1 LTEEQLLEFG
11 KKLKKLRYSKKIELK
26 KIAEQTKINI
36 NYLKNFEEGKF
47 DFLPELYVKSFLKIY
62 LQQLEEDVSELL
74 TEYLSIKSDKSDKAE
89 PQLNV
94 TVITDQEL
102 KNIKKPGHF
111 RSQVSTIIEKIKP
124 YIRQMNVIWFIVGA
138 ILIFLIVYSLVK
150 EDKNQQIISAGSTSQ
165 SFVAPVKKITDSLSS
180 SLYMNKIFNKN
191 SDLNLELKTLE
202 RTWLQ
207 ISVDDSFARD
217 HIFDSGMTYGW
228 QAYDKFRL
236 RIGNAA
242 GVRLFLN
249 GKDLGPLG
257 ESGQVIEIDLTEKG
271 IQNNSF

>member
-1 LTEEQLLEFG
+1 MREEDLLEFG
-11 KKLKKLRYSKKIELK
+11 KKLKKLRNSKKIELK

-36 NYLKNFEEGKF
+36 NYLKDIEEGNF

-62 LQQLEEDVSELL
+62 LQQLEEDVPTLIE
-74 TEYLSIKSDKSDKAE
+74 EYDSIKSNKSDR
-89 PQLNV
+89 QLKV
-94 TVITDQEL
+94 TVITDEDL
-102 KNIKKPGHF
+102 KEIKKPGHF
-111 RSQVSTIIEKIKP
+111 RNQVATIIEKIKP
-124 YIRQMNVIWFIVGA
+124 YIRQMNVLWFVVGA
-138 ILIFLIVYSLVK
+138 IVIFLVIYSLVK
-150 EDKNQQIISAGSTSQ
+150 DNKNQEIISAGSTGHAFIES
-165 SFVAPVKKITDSLSS
+165 VKNTTDTLSS
-180 SLYMNKIFNKN
+180 TLYVNNLFNKK
-191 SDLNLELKTLE
+191 SELNLELKALE

-207 ISVDDSFARD
+207 ISVDDSFAHD

-257 ESGQVIEIDLTEKG
+257 ESGEVIKIDLTEKG

>member
-1 LTEEQLLEFG
+1 MKEEELLEFG
-11 KKLKKLRYSKKIELK
+11 KKLKKLRHSKKIELK
-26 KIAEQTKINI
+26 KIVEQTKINI
-36 NYLKNFEEGKF
+36 NYLKNIEEGKF
-47 DFLPELYVKSFLKIY
+47 DFLPELYVRSFLKLY
-62 LQQLEEDVSELL
+62 LQQIEEDVPGLL
-74 TEYLSIKSDKSDKAE
+74 GEYDSIKSA
-89 PQLNV
+89 PPLNV
-94 TVITDQEL
+94 TVITDEDL
-102 KNIKKPGHF
+102 KNIKKPGQF

-124 YIRQMNVIWFIVGA
+124 YIRQMNVIWFVIGT
-138 ILIFLIVYSLVK
+138 IIIFFVVYSLVK
-150 EDKNQQIISAGSTSQ
+150 DDNNQQLVSAGSTGQ
-165 SFVAPVKKITDSLSS
+165 SFIEPVKNTVDTISS
-180 SLYMNKIFNKN
+180 SLYVNKIFNKN

-257 ESGQVIEIDLTEKG
+257 ETGEVIKIDLTENG
-271 IQNNSF
+271 IKNDSF